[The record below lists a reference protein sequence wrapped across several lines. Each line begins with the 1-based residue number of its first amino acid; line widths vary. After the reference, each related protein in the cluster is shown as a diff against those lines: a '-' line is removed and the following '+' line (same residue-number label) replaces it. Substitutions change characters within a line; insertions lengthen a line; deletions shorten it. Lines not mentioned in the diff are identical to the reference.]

1 MAVPSVQLPSGVN
14 MPVLGLG
21 TWKSKPGEVTE
32 AVKAAIDAGYRHID
46 CAHVYGNENEVGA
59 GLKAKFDEGVVKRE
73 DMFITSK
80 IWNVFHHP
88 DDVEEAVKKSLT
100 SLGLDYL
107 DLYLIH
113 WPMAYKRF
121 KDGGEMFPKDADG
134 KFIREE
140 IPFTD
145 TWKALEA
152 CVESGLLRNIGLSN
166 FNSKQIQAVIDVA
179 KVKPAVLQVECHP
192 YLNQKQLLE
201 FAKQK
206 GLVFTAYSPLGSPD
220 RPWAKPGDPSIMED
234 PKLKPIADKYG
245 KSVAQVLLRWGVQRD
260 MIVIPKSVTP
270 ARIQQNI
277 QVFDF
282 KLTEE
287 EMATIDGFNIP
298 YRACHLDWVS
308 FMPDWPFH
316 EPF

>member
-1 MAVPSVQLPSGVN
+1 MN
-14 MPVLGLG
+14 
-21 TWKSKPGEVTE
+21 
-32 AVKAAIDAGYRHID
+32 
-46 CAHVYGNENEVGA
+46 
-59 GLKAKFDEGVVKRE
+59 
-73 DMFITSK
+73 
-80 IWNVFHHP
+80 
-88 DDVEEAVKKSLT
+88 
-100 SLGLDYL
+100 
-107 DLYLIH
+107 
-113 WPMAYKRF
+113 
-121 KDGGEMFPKDADG
+121 PKDAEG
-134 KFIREE
+134 KVIGED

-192 YLNQKQLLE
+192 YLNQKQLLQ
-201 FAKQK
+201 FAKEK
-206 GLVFTAYSPLGSPD
+206 GLVFTAYSPLSSPD

-260 MIVIPKSVTP
+260 TIVIPKSVTP

-277 QVFDF
+277 RVFDF
-282 KLTEE
+282 ALTSQ
-287 EMATIDGFNIP
+287 EMETIDGFNVP
-298 YRACHLDWVS
+298 YRACDVSWLD
-308 FMPDWPFH
+308 FMPDYPFH

>member
-1 MAVPSVQLPSGVN
+1 MSAPTVELPSGQK

-21 TWKSKPGEVTE
+21 TSQAKPNQVTE
-32 AVKAAIDAGYRHID
+32 AVKAAIDAGYRHVD
-46 CAHVYGNENEVGA
+46 CALKYGNEAEIGA
-59 GLKAKFDEGVVKRE
+59 GLKTKFDEGVVKRE

-80 IWNVFHHP
+80 LWNTSHHP
-88 DDVEEAVKKSLT
+88 DDVRGAVESSLT

-113 WPMAYKRF
+113 WPMAFKRGAEF
-121 KDGGEMFPKDADG
+121 FPTDAEG
-134 KFIREE
+134 KMMWEDVH
-140 IPFTD
+140 FTE

-152 CVESGLLRNIGLSN
+152 CVESGLLKNIGLSN

-192 YLNQKQLLE
+192 YLNQKQLLQ
-201 FAKQK
+201 FAKEK

-260 MIVIPKSVTP
+260 TIVIPKSVTP

-277 QVFDF
+277 RVFDF
-282 KLTEE
+282 ALTSE
-287 EMATIDGFNIP
+287 EMETIDGFNVP
-298 YRACHLDWVS
+298 FRVVGFDWVS
-308 FMPDWPFH
+308 HVPEFPFH

>member
-1 MAVPSVQLPSGVN
+1 MAVPSVQLPSGVK

-46 CAHVYGNENEVGA
+46 CAFNYGNENEVGA

-73 DMFITSK
+73 DIFITSK
-80 IWNVFHHP
+80 LWNNFHHP

-113 WPMAYKRF
+113 FPMAYKR
-121 KDGGEMFPKDADG
+121 GPEMNPKDAEGNVIGED
-134 KFIREE
+134 

-145 TWKALEA
+145 TWKVCVALEA

-179 KVKPAVLQVECHP
+179 KVKPSVLQVECHP
-192 YLNQKQLLE
+192 YLNQKQLLQ
-201 FAKQK
+201 FAKEK

-260 MIVIPKSVTP
+260 TIVIPKSVTP

-277 QVFDF
+277 RVFDF
-282 KLTEE
+282 ALTSQ
-287 EMATIDGFNIP
+287 EMETIDGFNVP
-298 YRACHLDWVS
+298 YRACDVSWLDY
-308 FMPDWPFH
+308 MPDYPFH

>member
-1 MAVPSVQLPSGVN
+1 MAVPSVQLPSGVK

-46 CAHVYGNENEVGA
+46 CAFNYGNENEVGA

-80 IWNVFHHP
+80 LWNNFHHP

-113 WPMAYKRF
+113 FPMAYKR
-121 KDGGEMFPKDADG
+121 GPEMNPKDAEGNVIGED
-134 KFIREE
+134 

-192 YLNQKQLLE
+192 YLNQKQLLQ
-201 FAKQK
+201 FAKEK
-206 GLVFTAYSPLGSPD
+206 GLVFTAYSPLSSPD

-260 MIVIPKSVTP
+260 TIVIPKSVTP

-277 QVFDF
+277 RVFDF
-282 KLTEE
+282 ALTSQ
-287 EMATIDGFNIP
+287 EMETIDGFNVP
-298 YRACHLDWVS
+298 YRACDVSWLD
-308 FMPDWPFH
+308 FMPDYPFH

>member
-1 MAVPSVQLPSGVN
+1 MEVPSVQLPSGVK

-21 TWKSKPGEVTE
+21 TSRTRGQVTE

-46 CAHVYGNENEVGA
+46 CAHVYGNENDVGA
-59 GLKAKFDEGVVKRE
+59 GLKAKFDEGVVRRE

-80 IWNVFHHP
+80 LWSTFHHP
-88 DDVEEAVKKSLT
+88 DDVEGAVKRSLR

-113 WPMAYKRF
+113 WPMAFKR
-121 KDGGEMFPKDADG
+121 GAEMLPKDADG
-134 KFIREE
+134 KFIGEE
-140 IPFTD
+140 IPFTA

-166 FNSKQIQAVIDVA
+166 FNSKQTQAVIDVA

-201 FAKQK
+201 FTKQK

-245 KSVAQVLLRWGVQRD
+245 KSVAQVLLRWGVQRGT
-260 MIVIPKSVTP
+260 IVIPKSVTP

-277 QVFDF
+277 RVFDF
-282 KLTEE
+282 ALTSEE
-287 EMATIDGFNIP
+287 IATIDGFNIP
-298 YRACHLDWVS
+298 FRGSHFDSVN
-308 FMPDWPFH
+308 FMPDYPFH